1 MRDRRSTECSLCPD
15 FPCHRYVA
23 HHRSGYASL
32 IPLLGSGDPGGASAS
47 RTPNRG
53 GATVAFRGKHRRH
66 NRIRTLAVAGAA
78 TAMAAGLMAPV
89 ANAWDN
95 DPHVTVKG
103 GAGCKQLLHKVA
115 FVQFSLENGEFAQS
129 TLVQGYYK
137 VDFYNIPGS
146 TVTNS
151 GTLNGVGGYA

>member
-1 MRDRRSTECSLCPD
+1 M
-15 FPCHRYVA
+15 
-23 HHRSGYASL
+23 
-32 IPLLGSGDPGGASAS
+32 
-47 RTPNRG
+47 
-53 GATVAFRGKHRRH
+53 AFRGKHRRH

-151 GTLNGVGGYA
+151 GTLNGVGGYAAVYCQSVINPASYYVWYRSVSVQRPRVGAIQSTNLGGG